1 MKTLNLFLTSAC
13 VLLFFTAQ
21 AQQNNSPLK
30 KRNSIYDY
38 GTLNHPSTI
47 NQKSTQANKYQLN
60 SYLSSYY
67 DNGNWLKLY
76 KEVYTY
82 ENDTIQTLEEFYF
95 ELEANQWVADESY
108 TYVLHKDGRIDKEYD
123 TDESYIDYIYD
134 TNNNLI
140 ANFYIRMNTPPSDYD
155 TLDVFLYSL
164 DSNGN
169 PLLDYHLECDN
180 NLNSCNLS
188 TIDSFAYNS
197 EGVLTARILFSP
209 FGIMEKNEY
218 TYDSNGYRT
227 SSLECH
233 PNSNQWD
240 SIEKRIYY
248 YDSIGNPIEEIKYE
262 YTTEW
267 VPTWKIKYNYNYLY
281 TLSDLI
287 MPVDDADC
295 YWSDNPPVNMIKGYI
310 EYEYID
316 DQWEIY
322 DTGIYNYSLETVQHA
337 HHATR
342 EDIGV
347 YPNPADDFITI
358 ETGSVKQG
366 EIYIFDS
373 YGRNVIS
380 KPFTNGQQIQLTTL
394 NKGIYFYNI
403 IINGEIHKG
412 TLIKE

>member
-1 MKTLNLFLTSAC
+1 MKPFNLFLIMA
-13 VLLFFTAQ
+13 VAFAHLNAQ
-21 AQQNNSPLK
+21 TTQK
-30 KRNSIYDY
+30 KHFKQRIDVPFSVTENQA
-38 GTLNHPSTI
+38 STK
-47 NQKSTQANKYQLN
+47 NKKSTLAEKYQLN
-60 SYLSSYY
+60 SYLRSYY
-67 DNGNWLKLY
+67 DNGNWLKSN

-82 ENDTIQTLEEFYF
+82 ENDTTHVIEYF
-95 ELEANQWVADESY
+95 EWESDQWVSDESY

-155 TLDVFLYSL
+155 TLDVFLYYL
-164 DSNGN
+164 DTNGN
-169 PLLDYHLECDN
+169 PFLDYHLECDSN
-180 NLNSCNLS
+180 FNSCSLS

-218 TYDSNGYRT
+218 TYDSNGFRT

-233 PNSNQWD
+233 QNSNQWD

-248 YDSIGNPIEEIKYE
+248 YDSIGNPIEEIEYE

-267 VPTWKIKYNYNYLY
+267 VPTWKVKYNYNYLY
-281 TLSDLI
+281 TLSDII
-287 MPVDDADC
+287 MPAADC
-295 YWSDNPPVNMIKGYI
+295 YWPDNPHVNMIKGYI
-310 EYEYID
+310 EYDYIND
-316 DQWEIY
+316 AWEIS
-322 DTGIYNYSLETVQHA
+322 DTGIYNYSFETIQHV
-337 HHATR
+337 HHATTK
-342 EDIGV
+342 DIGV
-347 YPNPADDFITI
+347 YPNPADDLITI
-358 ETGSVKQG
+358 ETGSGKQG
-366 EIYIFDS
+366 KIHIFDQH
-373 YGRNVIS
+373 GRIIIS